1 MAGIIVGAYGYQRSG
16 KTLIA
21 YMMADEYYRM
31 GCEVY
36 SNMEVEGWNKINSLT
51 DIPFNY
57 KPKVLLL
64 DEVYYFMDSRNWKNN
79 TDASIFFNTIGKQN
93 ILLLL
98 TAISPDMVEMRLRDQ
113 HNYMYLVKS
122 DKNFIYYKLLD
133 VVRRREREFML
144 PKNDELFKRLRYNT
158 NQIPDLVDCSLK
170 DFARKV
176 KDQTGILKKDY
187 VRECDS
193 KFNI

>member
-21 YMMADEYYRM
+21 YMMADEYYRQ

-36 SNMEVEGWNKINSLT
+36 SNMEVEGWNKINTLT

-64 DEVYYFMDSRNWKNN
+64 DEVYYFMDSRNWKSN

-122 DKNFIYYKLLD
+122 DKHFIYYKLLD
-133 VVRRREREFML
+133 VVRRREREFIL
-144 PKNDELFKRLRYNT
+144 PKTDDLFKRMRYNT

-170 DFARKV
+170 DFAKKV
-176 KDQTGILKKDY
+176 KEQTGILKKDY
-187 VRECDS
+187 IKEFDN